1 MKSKGGRHFDAR
13 TTLAAA
19 CLVLSAC
26 AGQPEKEFEQPQNVS
41 PTVSK
46 LSQDLTQYY
55 AQLERRLILRGL
67 MRTDGGGPDTPFTKE
82 DLMRDFQALAFYGEY
97 VSGQGFTKATAQP
110 ADLSKWEDPV
120 RVRLLFGPSVSAKTR
135 ASDRQTVTALLDRL
149 TQVTGHSITLVEED
163 SNFDVLVANEDERYD
178 ILTRLQD
185 QRHPIGHQSASL
197 LKTIPKELQCVVLA
211 YSSSPFSKKYIQAL
225 AIIRAEHPPLLRKAC
240 FHEEIAQGLGLSN
253 DSPRAR
259 PSIFN
264 DDDEFALLTEYD
276 EILLNILY
284 DPRLRSGMSL
294 NTAAPVLWQI
304 INERY
309 PPET

>member
-1 MKSKGGRHFDAR
+1 
-13 TTLAAA
+13 
-19 CLVLSAC
+19 
-26 AGQPEKEFEQPQNVS
+26 
-41 PTVSK
+41 
-46 LSQDLTQYY
+46 
-55 AQLERRLILRGL
+55 
-67 MRTDGGGPDTPFTKE
+67 
-82 DLMRDFQALAFYGEY
+82 
-97 VSGQGFTKATAQP
+97 
-110 ADLSKWEDPV
+110 
-120 RVRLLFGPSVSAKTR
+120 
-135 ASDRQTVTALLDRL
+135 
-149 TQVTGHSITLVEED
+149 
-163 SNFDVLVANEDERYD
+163 
-178 ILTRLQD
+178 
-185 QRHPIGHQSASL
+185 HQSASL

-294 NTAAPVLWQI
+294 NTAAPVLRQI

>member
-1 MKSKGGRHFDAR
+1 MKSKGSRHFETR
-13 TTLAAA
+13 ITLAAA
-19 CLVLSAC
+19 FIALSAC
-26 AGQPEKEFEQPQNVS
+26 GGQQQKVFEQPKNVS

-46 LSQDLTQYY
+46 LSQDLSRYY
-55 AQLERRLILRGL
+55 GELERRLILRGL
-67 MRTDGGGPDTPFTKE
+67 MRTDRGGPDTPFTKE
-82 DLMRDFQALAFYGEY
+82 DLIRDFQALAFYGEY
-97 VSGQGFTKATAQP
+97 VSGHGFTKAIAQP
-110 ADLSKWEDPV
+110 TELSKWEDPV

-135 ASDRQTVTALLDRL
+135 ESDRQTVTELLDRL
-149 TQVTGHSITLVEED
+149 TNVTRHPIMLVED
-163 SNFDVLVANEDERYD
+163 NSNFDVLVANEDERYD
-178 ILTRLQD
+178 ILTQLQH

-211 YSSSPFSKKYIQAL
+211 YSSTPFSKKYVQAL
-225 AIIRAEHPPLLRKAC
+225 AVIRAEHPPLLRKAC

-253 DSPRAR
+253 DSPKAR

-294 NTAAPVLWQI
+294 NTAAPVLRQI

-309 PPET
+309 P